1 MKSRKLLLAF
11 LSVLALGGA
20 SVGAALAAPYL
31 PSPQGQSSQGDDP
44 EATAAETAHAPD
56 PKAYLGLAVRPLTE
70 RVREELGLPEDL
82 EGTVVAKAQR
92 NSPAA
97 EAGIEHADVITSAGE
112 VPVTGPRA
120 LMEVVRSHDPGD
132 VVAITYYRD
141 GASHTVDVT
150 LAERPHRNG
159 GPDSQGVNPLRRFL
173 NILPNAVDGSFR
185 VLGDD
190 GTIRVHEVAQ
200 GSITEAGDGSLTI
213 EKATGESATFAIS
226 EDTLIVKQ
234 GRKTDASSLEEGT
247 RAVVLSVDGDVK
259 AVMLVGQLQRQRPSA
274 GNRPGLRIERLE
286 QHFQQLRERLNLMH
300 PRIERIEQRFGQL
313 QDRFGQLRERMNRLL
328 PHVDEPVDE
337 QGADPVVLPADATA
351 A

>member
-44 EATAAETAHAPD
+44 EATAAEIAHAPD

-70 RVREELGLPEDL
+70 RVREALGLPEDL

-92 NSPAA
+92 TSPAA
-97 EAGIEHADVITSAGE
+97 EAGIEHADVITSAGD

-120 LMEVVRSHDPGD
+120 LMEIIRSHDPGD
-132 VVAITYYRD
+132 AIAITYYRD

-159 GPDSQGVNPLRRFL
+159 GPDNPLVNPLRRFL

-247 RAVVLSVDGDVK
+247 RAVVLSVDGEVK
-259 AVMLVGQLQRQRPSA
+259 AVMLVGQPQRQRPSA

-286 QHFQQLRERLNLMH
+286 QHF
-300 PRIERIEQRFGQL
+300 GQL
-313 QDRFGQLRERMNRLL
+313 QDRFGQLRERMNRLH
-328 PHVDEPVDE
+328 PHVDEQGDE

>member
-1 MKSRKLLLAF
+1 MKPAVYYMDARSD
-11 LSVLALGGA
+11 SVDTSLI
-20 SVGAALAAPYL
+20 
-31 PSPQGQSSQGDDP
+31 
-44 EATAAETAHAPD
+44 
-56 PKAYLGLAVRPLTE
+56 
-70 RVREELGLPEDL
+70 
-82 EGTVVAKAQR
+82 AKALTVFD
-92 NSPAA
+92 AA
-97 EAGIEHADVITSAGE
+97 GLDKLIS
-112 VPVTGPRA
+112 
-120 LMEVVRSHDPGD
+120 PGD
-132 VVAITYYRD
+132 VVAITNYRD

-150 LAERPHRNG
+150 LAERPDRNG
-159 GPDSQGVNPLRRFL
+159 GPGNQVVNPLRRFL

-247 RAVVLSVDGDVK
+247 RAVVLSVDGEVK
-259 AVMLVGQLQRQRPSA
+259 AVMLVGQPQRQRPSA

-286 QHFQQLRERLNLMH
+286 QHF
-300 PRIERIEQRFGQL
+300 GQL
-313 QDRFGQLRERMNRLL
+313 QDRFGQLRERMNRLH
-328 PHVDEPVDE
+328 PHVEESPADPVDEPVDE